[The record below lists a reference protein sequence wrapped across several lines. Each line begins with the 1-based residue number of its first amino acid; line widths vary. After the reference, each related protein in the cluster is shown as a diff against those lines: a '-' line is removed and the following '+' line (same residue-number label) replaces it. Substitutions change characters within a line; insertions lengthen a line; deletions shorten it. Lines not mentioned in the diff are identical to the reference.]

1 MLVVIARRRRFSG
14 ACVSTMRGEYVAGIV
29 GRGVYA
35 TAEERKALH
44 ANEQGILTFSRRELA
59 RPCGPQT
66 FWVRLECFEEGG
78 VADGRGLGR
87 ICQYEGPIDTLL
99 GSVGANPALLNC

>member
-1 MLVVIARRRRFSG
+1 MG
-14 ACVSTMRGEYVAGIV
+14 VSTMREGYVAGIV
-29 GRGVYA
+29 RGDVYA
-35 TAEERKALH
+35 TAEERKALY
-44 ANEQGILTFSRRELA
+44 ANEQGILTFSRSELA

-87 ICQYEGPIDTLL
+87 ICQYGGPIDTLL
-99 GSVGANPALLNC
+99 GSMGANPALLSC

>member
-1 MLVVIARRRRFSG
+1 MW
-14 ACVSTMRGEYVAGIV
+14 VSTMREECVTGMKGS
-29 GRGVYA
+29 GMYA
-35 TAEERKALH
+35 AVEEGKALY

-78 VADGRGLGR
+78 FADGRGLGR
-87 ICQYEGPIDTLL
+87 ICQYGGPIDTLL
-99 GSVGANPALLNC
+99 GSVGANPALPNC